1 MILHNV
7 FRDLFRRRADSPG
20 LLSVVVNFFNNR
32 REARNSLFSL
42 TRGYQIDSGNIPY
55 EVIAIDNGST
65 EPLSE
70 ADVRSFGSEFHYRY
84 VPTRSVSP
92 VEAIN
97 EAARAAAGDR
107 LMILIDGA
115 HIVTPRVL
123 RLVYETFQRFRA
135 PFIATVP
142 FQLGPMKQNFSVQ
155 AGYNQQVEDELL
167 GRSGWRDNGYRLYSA
182 AASFADE
189 GGGWYGQLFE
199 SGCFAMRKA
208 DYLAMGGFD
217 ERFQSPGG
225 GLCNLD
231 IFQRALARPELE
243 YVVLLGEGTFHQVH
257 GGVSTSVPMER
268 HPWEAFHEEFKRI
281 RGRRFVR
288 IPRRPVFV
296 GETREEAAQAEE
308 FSRRIGE
315 ETWARNPAIEV

>member
-208 DYLAMGGFD
+208 DYLAMAG
-217 ERFQSPGG
+217 
-225 GLCNLD
+225 
-231 IFQRALARPELE
+231 
-243 YVVLLGEGTFHQVH
+243 
-257 GGVSTSVPMER
+257 STSGSSPPGADSAISTFSSARWRDRSSNTSFCWAKER
-268 HPWEAFHEEFKRI
+268 SIRFTAEFPRACPWSAIHGRRFHEEFKRI

>member
-1 MILHNV
+1 MILQSV
-7 FRDLFRRRADSPG
+7 FRDLFRRRADSQG

-123 RLVYETFQRFRA
+123 RLVYETFERFRA

-231 IFQRALARPELE
+231 IFQRALERPELE

>member
-231 IFQRALARPELE
+231 IFQRALERPELE